1 MLGDN
6 PEKSKNPLK
15 KAMRRRNAKTVN
27 FAPPTYYEPDEQVW
41 SDEEEDVDDEET
53 LVATSD
59 ASSVRSSQQT
69 MQESQQ
75 GQQTQNNRELDQG
88 DYGQTANQN
97 NHVSEQQRV
106 QPVSATIHRIDS
118 DNDTEDDE
126 PSSPAKTDAK
136 MSGSAPTSPQDDFQ
150 RSRKGVVRNTDSFF
164 KDDSVETK
172 KISLT
177 PHLLR
182 GDSANVVPTDQESKQ
197 RPSLDTFDKVVGEEK
212 PKDGKKKEKKG
223 MLSGLFKRKD
233 KGNKAGKQD
242 ADEADRISEDSNR
255 SPQSKE
261 SMDSDL
267 GSERKPGK
275 LQKVN
280 PASQSPKSS
289 PAETRSPVKETPNL
303 MMNMQPQPQPQPQ
316 PQVQPGPGFIQNPAI
331 APVTIQYPAANTTP
345 EAVQP
350 PVKAAPS
357 DKRSVFAP
365 IAGALRSKNSS
376 QDMTEAP
383 VKAVYSKRA
392 KERFAID
399 ESDSEEDASRTAQSS
414 ILHRSI
420 SPLDNQAA
428 NQGRPDSDI
437 RVSPIGNYNMNSA
450 HSATTN
456 PHPMTKPNVE
466 QQNPGI
472 MAPTS
477 PSDQT
482 ASTSKRSPSIPTHTP
497 STSRSTPT
505 WSDAS
510 LRTYMDNDQDI
521 RDLLVIVHDKT
532 NVIPVGAD
540 HPLMNG
546 LFAPE
551 RTKLA
556 DMQTQLDSMLMT
568 WLSKKNQ
575 STMKA

>member
-6 PEKSKNPLK
+6 PEKTKNPLK

-41 SDEEEDVDDEET
+41 SDEEEDQEGE
-53 LVATSD
+53 D
-59 ASSVRSSQQT
+59 AHAENASTQQSQQ
-69 MQESQQ
+69 QAQQ
-75 GQQTQNNRELDQG
+75 GQQTQQNKELEQG
-88 DYGQTANQN
+88 DYAQHPNQTNQ
-97 NHVSEQQRV
+97 VSEQQRA
-106 QPVSATIHRIDS
+106 QPASATIHRIDS
-118 DNDTEDDE
+118 DNETEDDE
-126 PSSPAKTDAK
+126 PSSPVKSDART
-136 MSGSAPTSPQDDFQ
+136 STSTPTSPQDNVQ

-182 GDSANVVPTDQESKQ
+182 GDSANAIMTEQEPKQ
-197 RPSLDTFDKVVGEEK
+197 RPSLDTFDKLVTEDK
-212 PKDGKKKEKKG
+212 PKDSKKKEKKG

-233 KGNKAGKQD
+233 KGSKSSKQES
-242 ADEADRISEDSNR
+242 DETDRISEDSNR

-267 GSERKPGK
+267 GPERKPSK
-275 LQKVN
+275 LQKTH
-280 PASQSPKSS
+280 PTGQSPKTS
-289 PAETRSPVKETPNL
+289 PVETRSPVKDTPIAAPITQQHGPGL
-303 MMNMQPQPQPQPQ
+303 VQKPVVPQPA
-316 PQVQPGPGFIQNPAI
+316 IQ
-331 APVTIQYPAANTTP
+331 
-345 EAVQP
+345 QP
-350 PVKAAPS
+350 PPNSIVEQSQQPTKPPPS
-357 DKRSVFAP
+357 DKRSMFAP
-365 IAGALRSKNSS
+365 ITGALRSKNSS
-376 QDMTEAP
+376 QDMGETP
-383 VKAVYSKRA
+383 IKPIYSKRA

-399 ESDSEEDASRTAQSS
+399 ESDSDEGTTGTAQSS
-414 ILHRSI
+414 VLHRSI
-420 SPLDNQAA
+420 SPLDDHNV
-428 NQGRPDSDI
+428 NNGRPDSDT
-437 RVSPIGNYNMNSA
+437 RVSPIGDYVAVNA
-450 HSATTN
+450 HPPLARQPVSN
-456 PHPMTKPNVE
+456 QPIEE
-466 QQNPGI
+466 QQAT
-472 MAPTS
+472 MAAAPTS
-477 PSDQT
+477 PSEQT

-510 LRTYMDNDQDI
+510 LRVYMDNDQDI

-532 NVIPVGAD
+532 NVVPVGAD

-556 DMQTQLDSMLMT
+556 DMQTQLDAMLMT

-575 STMKA
+575 STTK